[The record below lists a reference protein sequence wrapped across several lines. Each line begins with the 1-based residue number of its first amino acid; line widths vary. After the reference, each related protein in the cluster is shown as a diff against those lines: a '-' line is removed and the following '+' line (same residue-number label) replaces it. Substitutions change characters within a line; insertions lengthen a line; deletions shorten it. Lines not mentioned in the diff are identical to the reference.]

1 MQLNVEVIT
10 RGMINLE
17 EQRLVVLIDN
27 EEIVQRCLFLL
38 LPFFLHCLQLLF
50 INYRF
55 DWI

>member
-1 MQLNVEVIT
+1 MQLNVEVIAG
-10 RGMINLE
+10 GMINLE
-17 EQRLVVLIDN
+17 EQGLVVLIDD